1 MSGSDFPE
9 GRDWVKGEDGK
20 WRDPDSGPE
29 PSLDNDS
36 ESSGIH
42 RVWNRFRSLSPWAQ
56 VTAWVLVGVVV
67 VGFFSKDDEPAAIPT
82 PTTIE
87 LSVEV
92 YAIVAED
99 KCRTA
104 FSDPAVR
111 RVITATGEPGIDLAV
126 ANFMEGFRQSP
137 DSPTDAATLRYVRA
151 ACEEGL
157 REAAGL

>member
-1 MSGSDFPE
+1 
-9 GRDWVKGEDGK
+9 VKGEDGK
-20 WRDPDSGPE
+20 WRDPDSGPDS
-29 PSLDNDS
+29 SLDNDS

-67 VGFFSKDDEPAAIPT
+67 VGFFSKEDEPVAVPER
-82 PTTIE
+82 TTTTLE

-92 YAIVAED
+92 YTFVAED

-126 ANFMEGFRQSP
+126 DKFMEGFRQSP
-137 DSPTDAATLRYVRA
+137 DSPTDAATLRYVRS
-151 ACEEGL
+151 ACEDGL